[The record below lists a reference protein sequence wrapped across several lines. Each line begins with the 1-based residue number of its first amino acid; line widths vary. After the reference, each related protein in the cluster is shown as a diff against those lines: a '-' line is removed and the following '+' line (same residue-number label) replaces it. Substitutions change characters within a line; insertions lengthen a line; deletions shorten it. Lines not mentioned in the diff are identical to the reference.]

1 MLINGILTNTE
12 IWYNLSKS
20 EIEELE
26 NVDRLL
32 FRRLMEVPLTT
43 PSESF
48 YLELGVLPISVII
61 KSRRINYLQKILKK
75 EKKGMLHSFFL
86 TQWYNP
92 SKGDWTEQ
100 VGQDLRD
107 LEVSCTFE
115 EMEAKSEDAFK
126 NHVKIKAKEYAL
138 KMLKTKQD
146 RHSKMENLKYSEI
159 TMKSYLKSD
168 RISVSQ
174 KRTIFKF
181 RTRME
186 RFGEN
191 YRAGSTRAMCP
202 LCHLHYDNQE
212 MSLMCPEIRSEIKI
226 DDEIKNIFEDT
237 IEENIIHTI
246 TKIMEV
252 RTKRLEKK

>member
-1 MLINGILTNTE
+1 
-12 IWYNLSKS
+12 
-20 EIEELE
+20 
-26 NVDRLL
+26 
-32 FRRLMEVPLTT
+32 
-43 PSESF
+43 
-48 YLELGVLPISVII
+48 
-61 KSRRINYLQKILKK
+61 
-75 EKKGMLHSFFL
+75 MLHSFFL

-100 VGQDLRD
+100 VRQDLKD

-115 EMEAKSEDAFK
+115 EIEAKSEDAFK
-126 NHVKIKAKEYAL
+126 NYVKIKAKEYAL

-159 TMKSYLKSD
+159 TMQSYLKSD

-191 YRAGSTRAMCP
+191 YRLAAPMQCFHYVTSTT
-202 LCHLHYDNQE
+202 
-212 MSLMCPEIRSEIKI
+212 IIK
-226 DDEIKNIFEDT
+226 
-237 IEENIIHTI
+237 
-246 TKIMEV
+246 
-252 RTKRLEKK
+252 R